1 MPWPPAVSS
10 RRVALVI
17 YGLTLLVYT
26 TLSGLL
32 FATGLDPRATVVV
45 AQFVGLLGLSL
56 WLVRLMK
63 IPVREAFAL
72 HPADPVHWF
81 MALGAAIP
89 LQAAGGAMQFAIV
102 SRLAEDSPMRRMM
115 EEIVSQFV
123 AVDTGFD
130 FLMLFLAAVVT
141 AAICEEFVF
150 RGLLLQLLR
159 RRSGWLSAILASAAL
174 FAVFHLNPIVL
185 LPVALVGAYLAVL
198 VWRSGSLYPA
208 ILAHGLNN
216 GIALFG
222 LPLVFDETTYSR
234 YLWLILGVS
243 SATFA
248 AIFTVYLRAT
258 EAPRPAVTCD
268 GRPGRLEGIQ
278 VDGGLGD
285 GEQPEHPEQAE

>member
-17 YGLTLLVYT
+17 YGLALLVYT

-32 FATGLDPRATVVV
+32 FIAGLDSRATIAV
-45 AQFVGLLGLSL
+45 AQLVGLLGLSL
-56 WLVRLMK
+56 WLARLMK

-72 HPADPVHWF
+72 RPAEPVHWY

-89 LQAAGGAMQFAIV
+89 LQAAGGAIQFAIV
-102 SRLAEDSPMRRMM
+102 NRLAEDSPLRRMM
-115 EEIVSQFV
+115 EEVVRQFV
-123 AVDTGFD
+123 AVETGFD
-130 FLMLFLAAVVT
+130 LLMLFLAAVVA
-141 AAICEEFVF
+141 AAICEEFLF

-159 RRSGWLSAILASAAL
+159 RRSGWSSAIIVSAAL

-185 LPVALVGAYLAVL
+185 LPVGLVGAYLAAL

-222 LPLVFDETTYSR
+222 TPLIFDEALYAR
-234 YLWLILGVS
+234 YVWLILAAS

-248 AIFTVYLRAT
+248 VIFFTYLRAT
-258 EAPRPAVTCD
+258 ETPRPA
-268 GRPGRLEGIQ
+268 GRPRRLEGVP
-278 VDGGLGD
+278 VDSGFGNG
-285 GEQPEHPEQAE
+285 QQAEHTEQAEQ